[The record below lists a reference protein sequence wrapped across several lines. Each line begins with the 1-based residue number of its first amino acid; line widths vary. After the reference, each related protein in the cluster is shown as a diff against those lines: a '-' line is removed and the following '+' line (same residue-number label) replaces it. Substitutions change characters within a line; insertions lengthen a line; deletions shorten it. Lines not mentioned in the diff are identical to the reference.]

1 MKDYS
6 ELKKQVFTKIC
17 EVENVVYHSNSGVIT
32 TSNLMDFIPGVTK
45 YRMRKI
51 LRELKEEGL
60 IEYRSIGC
68 PGEEDP
74 YYHEWEC
81 DPAPPIN
88 GYALSEKGMETEIYK
103 NVYQEWSDSFRKWA
117 EE

>member
-6 ELKKQVFTKIC
+6 ELKKQVFTEIC
-17 EVENVVYHSNSGVIT
+17 NAETVTYCDNSGVIT
-32 TSNLMDFIPGVTK
+32 ISDLMNFIPGVTK

-60 IEYRSIGC
+60 IEYRSKGC

-74 YYHEWEC
+74 YYHEWNC

-88 GYALSEKGMETEIYK
+88 GYALTEKGMETETYK
-103 NVYQEWSDSFRKWA
+103 TVYQNWCDSFKKWA